1 MTFDKYPGTF
11 ISGVVGLAL
20 LCAGLIHWFVP
31 DKNYIY
37 KNTLADEP
45 KIMEMTFARAMAAT
59 NPTYAAEIRQD
70 VIKEF
75 YSETIPNLDRKTP
88 IILFSLSGFCL
99 IFTVIG
105 FFQYFWEETEL
116 SAFFRA
122 KRKYWESKTEEE
134 KKMVSELLRLQ
145 RKISGE

>member
-1 MTFDKYPGTF
+1 MTFDNNPGTF
-11 ISGVVGLAL
+11 ISGIIGLGL
-20 LCAGLIHWFVP
+20 LCAGLICWFVP
-31 DKNYIY
+31 DNNYIY

-45 KIMEMTFARAMAAT
+45 KIMEITFARAMAAT
-59 NPTYAAEIRQD
+59 NPTYVANIRQD

-75 YSETIPNLDRKTP
+75 YSEAIPNLNRKKP

-105 FFQYFWEETEL
+105 FFEYFWRETEL
-116 SAFFRA
+116 SAYFRA
-122 KRKYWESKTEEE
+122 KKKYWESKTEEE